1 MATLITT
8 NVNGTLTTTGTITSG
23 NAFVLPGGF
32 TINHPGSGYAQFS
45 SWVHLPGYHGF
56 YSAQNSAHIY
66 PNNGSYGSW
75 KMEGARGG
83 WNGIEFVASNGN
95 VSLMILATGNTTG
108 FHNNSYGWQFN
119 WDAGTLYCYKNSYGA
134 GTAATVL
141 DPVNAIYAWNMNQY
155 VRTTDSVRF
164 NSLGVNVAA
173 SATAGRI
180 DAGNDIVAFSSSD
193 ERLKE
198 NITPIQNALE
208 KVMSLTGVEF
218 DWKPEHKDAH
228 GYEGHDTGIIAQQVQ
243 NVIPSAVRTNQTG
256 FLAVRYEKLI
266 GLLIE
271 GMKEQQAQI
280 EELRSKLK

>member
-1 MATLITT
+1 MANLL
-8 NVNGTLTTTGTITSG
+8 NVNLPNGFSLG
-23 NAFVLPGGF
+23 PGGSNYGVF
-32 TINHPGSGYAQFS
+32 N
-45 SWVHLPGYHGF
+45 SWVRLDGHYGF
-56 YSAQNSAHIY
+56 YSGTNSAHIY
-66 PNNGSYGSW
+66 PNNGTHGSW
-75 KMEGARGG
+75 RIEGSRNSY
-83 WNGIEFVASNGN
+83 NGFEFSATNGSI
-95 VSLMILATGNTTG
+95 SLMINNGSNTTG
-108 FHNNSYGWQFN
+108 LYNNSYGWQILWEN
-119 WDAGTLYCYKNSYGA
+119 GTLYCYKNTYGG
-134 GTAATVL
+134 GTQATVL
-141 DPVNAIYAWNMNQY
+141 DSVNAIYAWNMNQY

-193 ERLKE
+193 ERLKK
-198 NITPIQNALE
+198 NIVPIQNALE

-271 GMKEQQAQI
+271 GMKEQQSQI
-280 EELRSKLK
+280 DELRSKLK

>member
-1 MATLITT
+1 MYC
-8 NVNGTLTTTGTITSG
+8 
-23 NAFVLPGGF
+23 
-32 TINHPGSGYAQFS
+32 HK
-45 SWVHLPGYHGF
+45 
-56 YSAQNSAHIY
+56 SA
-66 PNNGSYGSW
+66 
-75 KMEGARGG
+75 
-83 WNGIEFVASNGN
+83 
-95 VSLMILATGNTTG
+95 
-108 FHNNSYGWQFN
+108 
-119 WDAGTLYCYKNSYGA
+119 YGA
-134 GTAATVL
+134 GTQATVL
-141 DPVNAIYAWNMNQY
+141 DSVNAIYAWNMNQY
-155 VRTTDSVRF
+155 VRTTDAVTFATVDTGQGATEVHLMNQNLRTTDSVRF

-198 NITPIQNALE
+198 NIIPIQNALE

>member
-1 MATLITT
+1 MANLL
-8 NVNGTLTTTGTITSG
+8 NVN
-23 NAFVLPGGF
+23 LPNGFSLSAGGSNYGVF
-32 TINHPGSGYAQFS
+32 N
-45 SWVHLPGYHGF
+45 SWVRLDGHYGF
-56 YSAQNSAHIY
+56 YSGTNGAHIY
-66 PNNGSYGSW
+66 PNNGTFGSW
-75 KMEGARGG
+75 RIDGSRGG
-83 WNGIEFVASNGN
+83 YNGIEFGASNGN

-108 FHNNSYGWQFN
+108 FYNNSYGWQFN

-141 DPVNAIYAWNMNQY
+141 DSVNATYAWNMNQY

-198 NITPIQNALE
+198 NIVPIQNALE

-228 GYEGHDTGIIAQQVQ
+228 GYEGHDTGVIAQQVLDI
-243 NVIPSAVRTNQTG
+243 IPSAVRTNQTG

-271 GMKEQQAQI
+271 AMKEQQLQI